1 MLVFRVGC
9 GCWREEGVVVG
20 VREEGM
26 VVGVREEGVGGCQ
39 E

>member
-1 MLVFRVGC
+1 MSPYREEGMVIRV
-9 GCWREEGVVVG
+9 REEGV
-20 VREEGM
+20 